1 MTEFF
6 DNGIVQLVL
15 AVLAA
20 VAVLA
25 LFGWLKFRRDE
36 KIVAEFLKDSGL
48 DGRKRFNTT
57 VDISSA
63 TRLHEDRVRSVC
75 NKSTRI
81 KRKKEDDDAWKLHE

>member
-6 DNGIVQLVL
+6 DNGVVQLVL

-20 VAVLA
+20 VAILA

-36 KIVAEFLKDSGL
+36 KIVAEFLKDAGL
-48 DGRKRFNTT
+48 DGSKRFRTT

-75 NKSTRI
+75 NKSNRI
-81 KRKKEDDDAWKLHE
+81 KQKQEDDDVWKLHE